1 MWGAG
6 GEGSFVAALAL
17 RCRLSAARSQT
28 RGYLFPERKHSS
40 FTELDQ
46 HQLTLLSVLGW

>member
-6 GEGSFVAALAL
+6 GEGSFVAAMAL
-17 RCRLSAARSQT
+17 RCRLSAARPQT

-40 FTELDQ
+40 FTELEQ
-46 HQLTLLSVLGW
+46 HQLTLFSALGW